1 MPHVVW
7 ISKTFVAVPAQRLL
21 DRLAGGGLWRVTL
34 ITPPSWRQDG
44 REDIFH
50 PMPAARFTAITLP
63 ISWNGHFH
71 RYVYRGLGAALSA
84 LRPDVVQIDEEPYN
98 PAAWQGLYH
107 ARRLGRPA
115 LLVAWQT
122 IARRYPPPFAWGE
135 AWAYRRASA
144 IIAGNQAA
152 ADVVRAKGY
161 RGPLGIQGLHGIDPE
176 LWTPRALASPAADG
190 AFTIGVVGRLVAEK
204 GIDLAIAALPALPER
219 CRLRIIGGGPAA
231 DALRALADRLGVA
244 ARVEFAGALPAAAMP
259 AAMRALDALALPSRT
274 RPNWSEQFGRVL
286 VEAMASGVPVVGAAS
301 GEIPAVIGDAGLV
314 VPEGSSTALANALGA
329 LASDPVRWEAC
340 ARRGVQRA
348 RDHFTQAAIA
358 ARLSDLYATIVTG
371 RAERYPEERGNVHS
385 PAWRG

>member
-7 ISKTFVAVPAQRLL
+7 ISKTFVAAPAQRLL
-21 DRLAGGGLWRVTL
+21 DRLAGGGRWRVTL

-44 REDIFH
+44 REDLFH

-63 ISWNGHFH
+63 IRGNGHFH
-71 RYVYRGLGAALSA
+71 RYVYHGLGAALSA

-98 PAAWQGLYH
+98 PAAWQALYH
-107 ARRLGRPA
+107 ARRLRRPA

-135 AWAYRRASA
+135 AWAYRQASA

-161 RGPLGIQGLHGIDPE
+161 RGAICIQGLHGIDPE
-176 LWTPRALASPAADG
+176 LWTPRALASPAADD

-204 GIDLAIAALPALPER
+204 GVDIAIAALPLLPER
-219 CRLRIIGGGPAA
+219 CRLRVIGSGPAA
-231 DALRALADRLGVA
+231 DSLRALADRLGVV
-244 ARVEFAGALPAAAMP
+244 ARVEFVGALPPSAMP
-259 AAMRALDALALPSRT
+259 AAMRALDALALPSRA

-286 VEAMASGVPVVGAAS
+286 AEAMASGVPVVGAAS

-314 VPEGSSTALANALGA
+314 VPEGSSAA
-329 LASDPVRWEAC
+329 LASALAVLANDPLRWEAC
-340 ARRGVQRA
+340 ARRGLQRA

-358 ARLSDLYATIVTG
+358 GRLSDLYATMTAG
-371 RAERYPEERGNVHS
+371 SLERFPEERGNVHS
-385 PAWRG
+385 SAWRG